1 MAITESIELPDR
13 AKRESYVE
21 ANNAW
26 LAEVDG
32 VIVGF
37 VLIDGTDLQVEALF
51 VAPGSEGLGAGQ
63 ALHAAMLAWAE
74 AEGISELWLS
84 KLEGNAG

>member
-1 MAITESIELPDR
+1 MTITERIEPPDR
-13 AKRESYVE
+13 AERESYVE
-21 ANNAW
+21 AHNAW
-26 LAEVDG
+26 VAEVDG

-37 VLIDGTDLQVEALF
+37 ALIDGTDRHVEALF
-51 VAPGSEGLGAGQ
+51 VAPGSEGLRAGQ